1 MYGES
6 LTVIDLKILAMKD
19 FPNVADFSF
28 TLFYN

>member
-19 FPNVADFSF
+19 FSNVVDFSF
-28 TLFYN
+28 ALLYN